1 MSLFSV
7 TNQGVITVDTSEI
20 KSDFEEAYKGALGA
34 NINLESSTFQGQMIT
49 NDTATLT
56 KAMNEVVNIANSFSV
71 YTATG
76 QALDVA
82 AAFFGYY
89 RKQGV
94 GTVVTATL
102 SGTANTVIEE
112 GDLASDGTY

>member
-1 MSLFSV
+1 MIPRRS
-7 TNQGVITVDTSEI
+7 
-20 KSDFEEAYKGALGA
+20 KADFEEAYKGALGA

-82 AAFFGYY
+82 AAF
-89 RKQGV
+89 
-94 GTVVTATL
+94 
-102 SGTANTVIEE
+102 SDITANR
-112 GDLASDGTY
+112 ASVRW